1 MYFRLFLCLL
11 MAAAFFACIPDPK
24 DSGQTRE
31 EGEASDIV
39 FKHNDN
45 TLRIATRVE
54 PDGLNPVLTT
64 QAAARHTRE
73 LIFQTLTSLDPETF
87 EEIPLLASV
96 PDIRKEP
103 GGGVSYSYLID
114 ERATWPNGL
123 PITAADVVFSLK
135 AVMNPLVAAGPYR
148 TYLYNIS
155 NIVTSP
161 NNERRFRVVTDKPY
175 ILAQQSIGST
185 VIYPEYAYDP
195 DHLLRN
201 VSLSDLTN
209 QQKAEKMAET
219 NEHLKN
225 FAATF
230 NEVALATEPEKIIG
244 SGPYQVEEWTAGQR
258 LTLKLRE
265 KYWARGDRSAV
276 LMGKPD
282 KIVFDFITDAN
293 TMTNALRDELVDVA
307 INLGVDQFK
316 EIRDDEYLNERY
328 DFTTVESTNYFG
340 ILLNQQNPLLKD
352 AKTRRALAHL
362 VDVDVLIEQLLPGL
376 ASRVNG
382 PVLPGKSYYANLP
395 NIEYDPGKAET
406 LLAEAGWADT
416 NGDGTLDKEIDGNRE
431 EFSLQFLVFP
441 SATSAA
447 VGALVAE
454 WAKEAGIDIE
464 VVQQAP
470 QPLYAELDKGNFS
483 MSLLGM
489 GMDPNPDEFTQ
500 VWASYSV
507 PPNGSNRSGFANK
520 EADQLIRQI
529 ATTMNANDRDP
540 LYRRFQEIIY
550 ENQPMV
556 FLFSPTTRLVVSKRL
571 NYSTTSLAPGLDFNA
586 MEARN
591 SQ

>member
-1 MYFRLFLCLL
+1 
-11 MAAAFFACIPDPK
+11 MAVAFSACKPDPK
-24 DSGQTRE
+24 GTAQTQE
-31 EGEASDIV
+31 DDANSIV
-39 FKHNDN
+39 FKHTDN

-54 PDGLNPVLTT
+54 PVGLNPVLTT
-64 QAAARHTRE
+64 QAAARHVRE
-73 LIFQTLTSLDPETF
+73 LIFQTLTSMDPETF

-123 PITAADVVFSLK
+123 PVTAADVVFSLK
-135 AVMNPLVAAGPYR
+135 AVMNPLVEAGPYR
-148 TYLYNIS
+148 TYLYNIF

-161 NNERRFRVVTDKPY
+161 NNERRFRVVTNKPY

-185 VIYPEYAYDP
+185 VVYPEYAYDP
-195 DHLLRN
+195 DQLLRN

-209 QQKAEKMAET
+209 QQKAEQMAET
-219 NEHLKN
+219 NEDLKS

-230 NEVALATEPEKIIG
+230 NDVALATEPQKIVG
-244 SGPYQVEEWTAGQR
+244 SGPYQVEEWNAGQR

-265 KYWARGDRSAV
+265 NYWAMNDRSTV
-276 LMGKPD
+276 LMGNAEN
-282 KIVFDFITDAN
+282 IIFDFIADAN

-307 INLGVDQFK
+307 MDLGVDQFK
-316 EIRDDEYLNERY
+316 EIRDDEYLSQRY

-340 ILLNQQNPLLKD
+340 ILLNQQNPLLRE

-376 ASRVNG
+376 ATRVNG

-395 NIEYDPGKAET
+395 NIEYDPETAET
-406 LLAEAGWADT
+406 LLKEVGWADT
-416 NGDGTLDKEIDGNRE
+416 NGDGTLDKEIDGSRE
-431 EFSLQFLVFP
+431 ELSLQFLVFP

-454 WAKEAGIDIE
+454 WAKEVGVDIE
-464 VVQQAP
+464 VIQQAP
-470 QPLYAELDKGNFS
+470 KALYDELDKGNFS

-500 VWASYSV
+500 VWASNSV
-507 PPNGSNRSGFANK
+507 PPDGSNRSGFANK
-520 EADQLIRQI
+520 EADRLIKQI
-529 ATTMNANDRDP
+529 ATTMKASSRDP
-540 LYRRFQEIIY
+540 LYHRFQEIIY

-556 FLFSPTTRLVVSKRL
+556 FLFNPAKRLVVSKRFK
-571 NYSTTSLAPGLDFNA
+571 YSTTSLDPGLDYNA
-586 MEARN
+586 MELKG
-591 SQ
+591 SK